1 VNLFIFVSS
10 EEDHF
15 SHKMTDRAYRTY
27 FFRFIL
33 IGACLVMSLG
43 VFNLVMDPFDIFR
56 LIVIPGVNTNKIM
69 AAKNMRMH
77 KAYAVVRKKPQ
88 SIILG
93 NSTAEAAL
101 APEHEG
107 FSTGPVY
114 SLAIPGATMYE
125 ILRNFEHA
133 QATRRLHTVLLSLDF
148 SSFEIYPVQQQ
159 GDFNEERLTTRADAF
174 SPWISLYKT
183 DLLSSLFSLEATK
196 MSLATLKKQGEPDDC
211 LDNGMRDWNISLKG
225 IIREK
230 GVVASFTDTDD
241 FLARGIA
248 ALPAEKLER
257 ESQEKVYGYLQE
269 LIAICYRD
277 DIRLIV
283 LIPPNH
289 VRRNVLLELTGMG
302 EIWNTWKRKV
312 VAVNQALATKY
323 AKEPFPVWDFSGPS
337 NYTTELLPREGGKVG
352 AMQWHWESAHYKRAL
367 GDLVLAQILPVGH
380 ALPEGAADFGEV
392 LTAANVET
400 VLRKQAVALQKYIEN
415 HPQDVAE
422 LDQIRKRYR
431 YQH

>member
-1 VNLFIFVSS
+1 
-10 EEDHF
+10 
-15 SHKMTDRAYRTY
+15 MTDRFHRTY

-43 VFNLVMDPFDIFR
+43 VFNLVVDPFDIFR
-56 LIVIPGVNTNKIM
+56 LIAIPGVNTNKIM

-101 APEHEG
+101 APEHAG
-107 FSTGPVY
+107 FTNGPVY
-114 SLAIPGATMYE
+114 NLALPGATMYE
-125 ILRNFEHA
+125 ILKNFEHA
-133 QATRRLHTVLLSLDF
+133 HATQRLHTVLLSLDF
-148 SSFEIYPVQQQ
+148 SFFEIYPVQQQ
-159 GDFNEERLTTRADAF
+159 GDFNEERLTTRDDAF

-196 MSLATLKKQGEPDDC
+196 MSLATLRKQAESDDC

-230 GVVASFTDTDD
+230 GIVASFADTDD

-248 ALPAEKLER
+248 ALPAEKRER
-257 ESQEKVYGYLQE
+257 ESQERVYGYLQE
-269 LIAICYRD
+269 LITICYRD

-283 LIPPNH
+283 LIPPIH
-289 VRRNVLLELTGMG
+289 VRRNVLFELTGMG
-302 EIWNTWKRKV
+302 ETWNAWKRKV
-312 VAVNQALATKY
+312 VAMNQVLATKY
-323 AKEPFPVWDFSGPS
+323 AKEPFSVWDFSGPS
-337 NYTTELLPREGGKVG
+337 SYTTELLPREAGKVG
-352 AMQWHWESAHYKRAL
+352 EMQWHWESAHYKRAL
-367 GDLVLAQILPVGH
+367 GELVLARVLPAGH
-380 ALPEGAADFGEV
+380 VLPESTAAFGEV
-392 LTAANVET
+392 LTAANVEA
-400 VLRKQAVALQKYIEN
+400 VLRKQAVALQKYIKS

>member
-1 VNLFIFVSS
+1 
-10 EEDHF
+10 
-15 SHKMTDRAYRTY
+15 MTDRAHRTY

-33 IGACLVMSLG
+33 FGTCLVMSLG
-43 VFNLVMDPFDIFR
+43 VFNLVVDPFDIFR
-56 LIVIPGVNTNKIM
+56 VISISGVNTNKIM
-69 AAKNMRMH
+69 ASKNMRMH
-77 KAYAVVRKKPQ
+77 KAYAVVRKKPR

-101 APEHEG
+101 APEHAG
-107 FSTGPVY
+107 FTNGPVY
-114 SLAIPGATMYE
+114 NLAIPGATMYE

-159 GDFNEERLTTRADAF
+159 GDFNEERLTTSDDAF

-196 MSLATLKKQGEPDDC
+196 MSLATLRRQSEPDDC
-211 LDNGMRDWNISLKG
+211 LDNGMRDWNILLKG
-225 IIREK
+225 MINEK
-230 GVVASFTDTDD
+230 GIGASFTDTEE

-248 ALPAEKLER
+248 ALPVEKRER
-257 ESQEKVYGYLQE
+257 ESQERVYGYLQE
-269 LIAICYRD
+269 LITICYRD

-289 VRRNVLLELTGMG
+289 VRRNVLLNLTGMG
-302 EIWNTWKRKV
+302 EIWNAWKRKV
-312 VAVNQALATKY
+312 VAMNQVLAVKY
-323 AKEPFPVWDFSGPS
+323 GKEPFPVWDFSGPS
-337 NYTTELLPREGGKVG
+337 SYTTELLPREGGKVG
-352 AMQWHWESAHYKRAL
+352 EMQWQWESAHYKRAL
-367 GDLVLAQILPVGH
+367 GDLVLARVLPAGH

-392 LTAANVET
+392 LTSANIEAVF
-400 VLRKQAVALQKYIEN
+400 RKQAVALQKYIES

-422 LDQIRKRYR
+422 LEQIRKRYR